1 MTNFWRWR
9 DDYSICL
16 SDGIIWVLDWTEM
29 RWSVVKIQNYMG
41 FETTYPNDA
50 LVSLKSDP
58 DSLRLVR
65 FLPDREH
72 CTKVELRSFTFS
84 METHPMNDCTYSS
97 LDSAGNDRSLGS
109 QSSNVSSDLIDT
121 SQSYTSSEGYRAD
134 SLISEG
140 SQDVLADL
148 QEFTLTRALDSRPQT
163 QISAPC
169 ECCHTVTHARRVID
183 HCGNVAC
190 IKCIRWMSDVDS
202 CPVCW
207 RNIQGLDI

>member
-1 MTNFWRWR
+1 MTNFWRWH

-50 LVSLKSDP
+50 LVSLKGDP

-84 METHPMNDCTYSS
+84 METPLSNDCTYIS

-109 QSSNVSSDLIDT
+109 NDSSVRMDI
-121 SQSYTSSEGYRAD
+121 SQSYTSSEGCRAD
-134 SLISEG
+134 SLSSEG

-148 QEFTLTRALDSRPQT
+148 QESSSTRVLNSRPQT
-163 QISAPC
+163 QIVAPC
-169 ECCHTVTHARRVID
+169 ECCHTVTHTRHVID
-183 HCGNVAC
+183 HCGNIAC
-190 IKCIRWMSDVDS
+190 IKCIRSMSDVDS

-207 RNIQGLDI
+207 RNIQGLVI